1 LIDVKSLPRT
11 FRAAVDAHQGGA
23 SCTPYD
29 SIVAVK
35 PSTISG
41 LSVVVSIAGGFP
53 YGHVALGIISRNR
66 ECVAPIFAALHAGSR
81 GRSRWNAATWM
92 PLANVS
98 ESENEY
104 LITIELPDVKK
115 EDLKIADGIITIP
128 VLPYRVNSWKLRHG
142 IGMRCASGSSAC

>member
-1 LIDVKSLPRT
+1 
-11 FRAAVDAHQGGA
+11 
-23 SCTPYD
+23 
-29 SIVAVK
+29 
-35 PSTISG
+35 
-41 LSVVVSIAGGFP
+41 
-53 YGHVALGIISRNR
+53 
-66 ECVAPIFAALHAGSR
+66 
-81 GRSRWNAATWM
+81 M

-115 EDLKIADGIITIP
+115 EDLKIAIADGIITIP